1 MGKKPVLGKGINAL
15 IPEYSDTHTNGDQT
29 RQVIQLKVDEIEPN
43 PHQARTRFDEERL
56 EDLMRSIRE
65 KGIIQPITV
74 NRVGQSY
81 QIITGERRWRATKKA
96 GLDTIPAIIYEIE
109 SPQELMEI
117 SLIENIQRENLS
129 PIEEAEGYRS
139 LMNTCF
145 LTQEDVAQKVGKDRS
160 TIANALRL
168 LKLPLEIQD
177 FLRQGVL
184 QMGHARTLL
193 GLEEEEDQLELARRC
208 LSEQMTVRD
217 LERAVRARRTGR
229 DKRARANGNANGRE
243 KRDPQLTVF
252 QEKLQHRYGTAV
264 AIHRNAKKGHIAIE
278 FYDDNDLERVL
289 ELLLGEQGRDTI

>member
-15 IPEYSDTHTNGDQT
+15 IPEYSDTHANGDQG
-29 RQVIQLKVDEIEPN
+29 RQVMQLKVDEIEPN

-56 EDLMRSIRE
+56 EDLMRSIKE

-96 GLDTIPAIIYEIE
+96 GLETIPAIIYEIE

-129 PIEEAEGYRS
+129 PIEEAEGYRA

-177 FLRQGVL
+177 HLRQGVL

-193 GLEEEEDQLELARRC
+193 GLEEEEDQLDLARRC

-229 DKRARANGNANGRE
+229 DKRARASGNTNGRE

-252 QEKLQHRYGTAV
+252 QEKLQHRYGTGV

-289 ELLLGEQGRDTI
+289 ELLLGDQG

>member
-15 IPEYSDTHTNGDQT
+15 IPEYADTHANGDSA
-29 RQVIQLKVDEIEPN
+29 RQVVDLNIDEIEPN
-43 PHQARTRFDEERL
+43 PHQARSRFDEERL
-56 EDLMRSIRE
+56 DELMRSIKE

-74 NRVGQSY
+74 NRVGQTY
-81 QIITGERRWRATKKA
+81 QIITGERRWRASRKA
-96 GLDTIPAIIYEIE
+96 GFDTIPAIVYEID

-117 SLIENIQRENLS
+117 SLIENIQRENLT

-168 LKLPLEIQD
+168 LKLPHEIQD
-177 FLRQGVL
+177 HLRQETL

-208 LSEQMTVRD
+208 IEEQLTVRE

-229 DKRARANGNANGRE
+229 DKRGRAGARERL
-243 KRDPQLTVF
+243 DPQLVALA
-252 QEKLQHRYGTAV
+252 EKLQHRYGTAV
-264 AIHRNAKKGHIAIE
+264 AIHRNAKKGRVEIE
-278 FYDDNDLERVL
+278 FYDDNDLERIL
-289 ELLLGEQGRDTI
+289 ELLLGEQA